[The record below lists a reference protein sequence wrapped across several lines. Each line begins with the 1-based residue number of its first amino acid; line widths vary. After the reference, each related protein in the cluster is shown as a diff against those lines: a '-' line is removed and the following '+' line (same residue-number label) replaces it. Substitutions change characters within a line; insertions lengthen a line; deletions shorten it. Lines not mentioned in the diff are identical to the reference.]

1 MVMMK
6 KRGDKIP
13 TEMMIKITKAV
24 KMKKRMKTIMKIRVR
39 TNSLVKGCLV
49 MIIDLPFYFKTQ

>member
-6 KRGDKIP
+6 KRGDAMP
-13 TEMMIKITKAV
+13 TEMTTRITKEV
-24 KMKKRMKTIMKIRVR
+24 TIKKRMKTIMKIRVR
-39 TNSLVKGCLV
+39 TNSLIKDCLV